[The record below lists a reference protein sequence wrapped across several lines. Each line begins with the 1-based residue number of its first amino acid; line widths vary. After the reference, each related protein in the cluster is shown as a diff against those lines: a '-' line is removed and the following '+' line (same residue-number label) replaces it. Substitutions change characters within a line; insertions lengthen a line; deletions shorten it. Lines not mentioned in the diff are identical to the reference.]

1 MGKLFGQTQFS
12 GGPVFLYPDAVESSE
27 KHVNQGSKVVSKLK
41 REIKDMG
48 KFGTVTISTIDED
61 EDDFEAKE
69 IADSYAANAIVISKQ
84 LERKGMGTCKI
95 NQMGVDY
102 KTSQVEKF
110 LLEQKLHQT

>member
-1 MGKLFGQTQFS
+1 M
-12 GGPVFLYPDAVESSE
+12 YADAVESSE

-84 LERKGMGTCKI
+84 LERKGI
-95 NQMGVDY
+95 LR
-102 KTSQVEKF
+102 KTSTAKSRKF
-110 LLEQKLHQT
+110 IF